1 MTEKN
6 KIWKTSILLVISLTF
21 LMMTAA
27 SVNADRTNKETVP
40 VNEEMV
46 INEDTSENE
55 EGNLISPGKEEPLII
70 APNPNLISGDIE
82 QTDDLVIAGDT
93 TDQNEII
100 NIGLPGLA
108 IITIISGIAICIIV
122 YKIKK

>member
-27 SVNADRTNKETVP
+27 SVNAERTNVETVP
-40 VNEEMV
+40 VNEEIV
-46 INEDTSENE
+46 KNKDTSENE
-55 EGNLISPGKEEPLII
+55 EGNLISPGPDEPLII
-70 APNPNLISGDIE
+70 APNPSLISEDIE
-82 QTDDLVIAGDT
+82 QTDDFVIAGDT
-93 TDQNEII
+93 TGQNEIME
-100 NIGLPGLA
+100 IGLPGIA
-108 IITIISGIAICIIV
+108 IITILAGIAICIIV

>member
-6 KIWKTSILLVISLTF
+6 KIWKTGILLVISLTF

-27 SVNADRTNKETVP
+27 SVNADRINVETVP
-40 VNEEMV
+40 VNEEIV
-46 INEDTSENE
+46 INENTSEND
-55 EGNLISPGKEEPLII
+55 EGNLISPGPEEPLII
-70 APNPNLISGDIE
+70 APNPNLISENIE

-93 TDQNEII
+93 TGQNEIL

-108 IITIISGIAICIIV
+108 IITILAGIAICIIV